1 MTEFYLEK
9 SNLPTKK
16 WMASYINPESGR
28 VKTIQFGAAG
38 MTDFILSK
46 GDKERKEKY
55 IKRHSG
61 MGEDWND
68 PLTAG
73 FWSRYLLWN
82 KPTLKGSIKDMEKQF
97 DIKINLI
104 E

>member
-16 WMASYINPESGR
+16 WMVSYINPESGR
-28 VKTIQFGAAG
+28 VKTIQFGAKG

-46 GDKERKEKY
+46 GDKKRKERY
-55 IKRHSG
+55 IKRHQAN
-61 MGEDWND
+61 EDWND

-73 FWSRYLLWN
+73 FWSRWLLWN
-82 KPTLKGSIKDMEKQF
+82 KPTLKASIKDMEKRF
-97 DIKINLI
+97 DIKIHLI